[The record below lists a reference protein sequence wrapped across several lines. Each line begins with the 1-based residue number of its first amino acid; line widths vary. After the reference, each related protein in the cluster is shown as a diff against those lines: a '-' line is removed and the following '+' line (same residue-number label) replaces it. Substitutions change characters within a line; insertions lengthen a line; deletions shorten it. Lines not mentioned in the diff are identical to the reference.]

1 MSEQKEKEFKLS
13 PKAFAITPGGEV
25 VIDNKQ
31 LAEALKNATAS
42 NAREDALEGEVT
54 VSVTVKI

>member
-1 MSEQKEKEFKLS
+1 MEEKEFKLT

-31 LAEALKNATAS
+31 LVEALKNAADSTIPDV
-42 NAREDALEGEVT
+42 ARGEVT